1 MVKYAPHQPYPS
13 PTPTHLL
20 SLLEEGGHGPATM
33 ARPLEHEL
41 VRSPKRGHAH
51 RVVLPFLLVVLVV
64 VDGWWWVVVV
74 GGGRWWWL
82 VVVMVLPLVLVAM
95 VLLVCVCWCVCW
107 CVFHCIALHYTCISP
122 S

>member
-95 VLLVCVCWCVCW
+95 VLLVCVCWCV
-107 CVFHCIALHYTCISP
+107 FHCIALHYTCISP